1 MLLFL
6 KMTVYTFQSKCQTYF
21 FPHGLTLILLRVYM
35 ATFPYLLQFFS
46 FPFSINLTSFCFL
59 LCFSIHSSIFFS
71 LAFLTLF
78 SFREFFYTGY
88 HLYSFLLCVNLS
100 TSNSYR
106 FICCNVRIDMVFFFF
121 FSSFSFSRSL
131 VVLPCSQ
138 AVFSS
143 SSLC

>member
-1 MLLFL
+1 
-6 KMTVYTFQSKCQTYF
+6 MTVYTFQSKCQTNF

-35 ATFPYLLQFFS
+35 ATFPYLLPFFS

-59 LCFSIHSSIFFS
+59 CAFRFTLLSFFPLLFYHSFHFVN
-71 LAFLTLF
+71 
-78 SFREFFYTGY
+78 FFYTGY

-106 FICCNVRIDMVFFFF
+106 FICCNVRIDMVFFLF